1 MQFLYIGVSIIIL
14 IATGI
19 LYEYEK
25 TTHRLPVGWDEE
37 SVLGL
42 GFLLAIT
49 WPFALLMAGIAF
61 CFIAPVWLGRYIL
74 TQFIKPE
81 NN

>member
-37 SVLGL
+37 SVLEVGIIS
-42 GFLLAIT
+42 AVA
-49 WPFALLMAGIAF
+49 WPIILMVAAIAF